1 MMKYFAF
8 IKKTIYKCND
18 RPLSVLV
25 DKTFC
30 DKTRNYRDI
39 TKNLSESNKKKPMNK
54 HTNFEIIVLL
64 WLIYKRET
72 SAIEH
77 LT

>member
-1 MMKYFAF
+1 MKYFAF
-8 IKKTIYKCND
+8 IKKNIYKCND

-64 WLIYKRET
+64 WLNYKRET